1 MSCYRSLRDVSPR
14 FLMAGVMLA
23 AALAA
28 FAPDVRAEAR
38 TNVTAP
44 TATGAA
50 RESSPI
56 QAYYRRLVMKT
67 VAHRCGLFEGPVT
80 TALNAGV
87 LQARNALL
95 LADTDPAL
103 MQRAAREARESGRVM
118 TCAHPELQAEAAQV
132 RSAYKLWQGTH
143 SLSLPGRFSDWQAD
157 RSSIDTRK
165 WRLIQ
170 TPRDGLPNGGDVAFG
185 LYGSA
190 SAFRLVAWLRLPEA
204 VSPYSAR
211 LVTRNRGLD
220 AQPWIRSETGPRVRY
235 SRAGAKVILAEAR
248 LEGAETLTPLALVRE
263 GDNPEHMAA
272 FAFPVSALKSLALLD
287 PREDLALE
295 FDTQNGTL
303 SIPIE
308 TGQFAPGLAFMGLPP
323 IMMVRHR

>member
-1 MSCYRSLRDVSPR
+1 MTCYRPLRGVSPR
-14 FLMAGVMLA
+14 ILISGLALA
-23 AALAA
+23 AAIAA

-38 TNVTAP
+38 TNVAAP
-44 TATGAA
+44 SAGA

-67 VAHRCGLFEGPVT
+67 AASRCGLFEGPVT

-95 LADTDPAL
+95 LSDTDPAL

-118 TCAHPELQAEAAQV
+118 ACAHPELQAEAAQV

-143 SLSLPGRFSDWQAD
+143 TLSLPGRFSDWQAD
-157 RSSIDTRK
+157 RSSINTRK

-170 TPRDGLPNGGDVAFG
+170 TPREGLPAGGDVAFG

-204 VSPYSAR
+204 VNPYSAR
-211 LVTRNRGLD
+211 LVTRNRDLD
-220 AQPWIRSETGPRVRY
+220 SHPWIRTQSGPMVRY
-235 SRAGAKVILAEAR
+235 SRAGAQVILAEAR
-248 LEGAETLTPLALVRE
+248 LEGAEALTPLALVRE
-263 GDNPEHMAA
+263 GDAPEQMAA
-272 FAFPVSALKSLALLD
+272 FAFPVSALKSLAMLD

-295 FDTQNGTL
+295 FDTQSGTL
-303 SIPIE
+303 SLPIE